1 MKDDSI
7 IYQDRHAWLVAILDN
22 FTTAIAFPL
31 PSSLRSVGEED
42 RGTR

>member
-22 FTTAIAFPL
+22 FHYSDCLSSAFFTPECW
-31 PSSLRSVGEED
+31 RGD